1 MVKSRF
7 VELMNQRNK
16 NGKRVLYNSDYVM
29 ICEWCREL
37 NYHRFKLPPDFVP
50 STGDLKAKPF
60 VYGCTPYRIGNL
72 HSNCADTNATHEVA
86 RKRHENILKEA
97 KNEPSEAMIVK
108 QMLNKNERKCLPGL
122 FTNAYAVMKTGK
134 PFSEYEF
141 LASLDRAKGINI
153 GSTYLNR
160 KQGLEFGVSI
170 AKMLQE
176 KQCDEFHKALF
187 FSIILGECTDVYR
200 IEQVISYI
208 RYSRRGKIV
217 TNFMCIDNVI
227 RATAEQLFEM
237 LLSMLKSQF
246 KWVPPE
252 VPLTGSPFDWD
263 AWEDQTDSEEA
274 EDEATYEPETEATTE
289 SFECSS
295 NDECSSN
302 EEEILDIDQSDDEC
316 QNDQPMVNNNL
327 PLMVS
332 VTSDGAAVLKGK
344 KT

>member
-7 VELMNQRNK
+7 VELMNQQNK
-16 NGKRVLYNSDYVM
+16 SGERVLYNSDYVM
-29 ICEWCREL
+29 ICDWCREL
-37 NYHRFKLPPDFVP
+37 NYHRSKVPPDFVS
-50 STGDLKAKPF
+50 STGDIKAKPF
-60 VYGCTPYRIGNL
+60 VYGCTSYRIGNL
-72 HSNCADTNATHEVA
+72 HSHCADTNAIHEIA

-108 QMLNKNERKCLPGL
+108 QMLNRNERKCLPGL

-153 GSTYLNR
+153 GTTYLNR
-160 KQGLEFGVSI
+160 KQGLEFGISI

-187 FSIILGECTDVYR
+187 FSIILDEFTDVYR
-200 IEQVISYI
+200 MEQVISYI

-217 TNFMCIDNVI
+217 TNFMSIDNVI

-237 LLSMLKSQF
+237 LLSMLKPQF
-246 KWVPPE
+246 KWVSPE
-252 VPLTGSPFDWD
+252 VPLTGMHGKIKLILKKLKMRPP
-263 AWEDQTDSEEA
+263 
-274 EDEATYEPETEATTE
+274 EPETEATTE
-289 SFECSS
+289 SSECSS

-302 EEEILDIDQSDDEC
+302 EEEILDINQSDDEC

-327 PLMVS
+327 PLMVG
-332 VTSDGAAVLKGK
+332 VTSDGAALLKGK
-344 KT
+344 KQEFIKE